1 MRDDLHRTPSLSRFW
16 RKAVR
21 LAQSPIDA
29 EHLPA
34 EMSRAVALQF
44 RETIDQ
50 GWERKLAQQLSSA
63 ESDFFRRNERLELV
77 RQAELTAATS
87 EQRQLCA
94 IMKGSIAKDPSQHSL
109 LSAAKEQ
116 LFSRTMSSMIELA
129 CACVRQHHGSF
140 QASLLRQSMQSA
152 APNCSLNLAI
162 EKPERTRKPS
172 SDEILET
179 TLVGAQ

>member
-1 MRDDLHRTPSLSRFW
+1 M
-16 RKAVR
+16 R

-29 EHLPA
+29 EHVPA

-63 ESDFFRRNERLELV
+63 ESDFFRRNERLEVV
-77 RQAELTAATS
+77 RQAELTAVTS
-87 EQRQLCA
+87 DQRQLCA
-94 IMKGSIAKDPSQHSL
+94 IMKGLIAKDPSQQSL

-116 LFSRTMSSMIELA
+116 LFARIASQQVELA
-129 CACVRQHHGSF
+129 VACVRQQHGPF

-152 APNCSLNLAI
+152 APNCRLNLAI
-162 EKPERTRKPS
+162 EKPGRARTPS
-172 SDEILET
+172 DDEILEI

>member
-63 ESDFFRRNERLELV
+63 ESDFFRRNERLEVV

-94 IMKGSIAKDPSQHSL
+94 IMKGLLAKDPSLHSL
-109 LSAAKEQ
+109 LHAAREQ

-129 CACVRQHHGSF
+129 CACVRQQHSPF

-152 APNCSLNLAI
+152 APNCRLNLAI
-162 EKPERTRKPS
+162 EKPGRARTPS
-172 SDEILET
+172 DDEILEI

>member
-1 MRDDLHRTPSLSRFW
+1 M
-16 RKAVR
+16 R

-29 EHLPA
+29 EHLPG
-34 EMSRAVALQF
+34 EMSRAVTLQF

-50 GWERKLAQQLSSA
+50 RWERKLAQQLSSA
-63 ESDFFRRNERLELV
+63 ESDFFRRNERLEVV

-94 IMKGSIAKDPSQHSL
+94 IMKGLLAKDPSLHSL
-109 LSAAKEQ
+109 LHAAREQ

-129 CACVRQHHGSF
+129 CACVRQQHSPF

-152 APNCSLNLAI
+152 APNCSLDLAI
-162 EKPERTRKPS
+162 EKPGRARTPS
-172 SDEILET
+172 DDEILEI